1 MLCKKWNKAVVGV
14 YMKKKILIVFAAFF
28 ILISGIIFYLV
39 NPNDPQYKSFGLENA
54 ALIAYSMGNYD
65 EYFKNFD
72 NPITVKY
79 HFAQNTI
86 LANEYAIAGKYDDA
100 QRVIESFKKHVD
112 YSACIKHKPAERA
125 ICRIDAMF
133 LSATPPQINYDKNF
147 QLAKLYYQK
156 GDYDKSLEYN
166 SKAKKKYSCFDAT
179 LYARAGMMDQAE
191 ESLKLCEKSQEFNK
205 NKKSLYTAQGVLF
218 IEQKKYNEAL
228 NEFNKYLDS
237 TQCGK
242 GKFLKCRGN
251 NEVYLYMAEALVKT
265 GKNNEAKKYYEK
277 VLKTEPQN
285 IKAKNGLQL
294 LKK

>member
-1 MLCKKWNKAVVGV
+1 
-14 YMKKKILIVFAAFF
+14 MKKKILVIFSIIAV
-28 ILISGIIFYLV
+28 LIIATLAYLAS
-39 NPNDPQYKSFGLENA
+39 PYDSQYKAHDLERK
-54 ALIAYSMGNYD
+54 ALKAYFDGNTD
-65 EYFKNFD
+65 EYLKNLD
-72 NPITVKY
+72 NPTTIKY
-79 HFAQNTI
+79 HFAQN
-86 LANEYAIAGKYDDA
+86 LVLVNEYALIGKYDDA

-237 TQCGK
+237 TKCGK
-242 GKFLKCRGN
+242 GKFQKCRGN
-251 NEVYLYMAEALVKT
+251 NEVYIYMAEALVKT

>member
-1 MLCKKWNKAVVGV
+1 
-14 YMKKKILIVFAAFF
+14 MKKKILVIFSIIAV
-28 ILISGIIFYLV
+28 LIIATLAYLAS
-39 NPNDPQYKSFGLENA
+39 PYDSQYKAHDLERK
-54 ALIAYSMGNYD
+54 ALKAYFDGNTD
-65 EYFKNFD
+65 EYLKNLD
-72 NPITVKY
+72 NPTTIKY
-79 HFAQNTI
+79 HFAQNLV
-86 LANEYAIAGKYDDA
+86 LANEYALIGKYDDA

-237 TQCGK
+237 TKCGK
-242 GKFLKCRGN
+242 GKFQKCRGN
-251 NEVYLYMAEALVKT
+251 NEVYIYMAEALVKT